1 MGVSSDSRYEARRTQ
16 TSHASLNLQFDDGD
30 VDHEDFDDLE
40 DGDDDDDSGLF
51 YLYLSRKLSPTVEDS
66 LANGFRFLM
75 DFWFSAFSE
84 RLQKARQAEDR
95 CCLLYTSPSP
105 RDS

>member
-1 MGVSSDSRYEARRTQ
+1 MEASSDPRYEARRTR
-16 TSHASLNLQFDDGD
+16 ASLNLQFDDGD
-30 VDHEDFDDLE
+30 VDHEDLDDLE
-40 DGDDDDDSGLF
+40 GDDDDDDSGLF

-84 RLQKARQAEDR
+84 RLQKGRQAKDR
-95 CCLLYTSPSP
+95 CHQ
-105 RDS
+105 

>member
-1 MGVSSDSRYEARRTQ
+1 MVASSAPRYEARRTRA
-16 TSHASLNLQFDDGD
+16 SHASLNLQFDDGD
-30 VDHEDFDDLE
+30 VDHEAIDDLE
-40 DGDDDDDSGLF
+40 DDDDDDDSGLF

-84 RLQKARQAEDR
+84 RLQKARQAGDR
-95 CCLLYTSPSP
+95 CHQ
-105 RDS
+105 

>member
-1 MGVSSDSRYEARRTQ
+1 M
-16 TSHASLNLQFDDGD
+16 QFDDGD
-30 VDHEDFDDLE
+30 VDHEAFDDLE
-40 DGDDDDDSGLF
+40 DDDDDDDLGLF

-84 RLQKARQAEDR
+84 RLQKARQLGTDVTNKGPRSSQALPLWLENVD
-95 CCLLYTSPSP
+95 LYFLHSAVQ
-105 RDS
+105 